1 MDKAEAKE
9 LIKAINGFTKIQQEH
24 NKVIDKLVNSIKE
37 NTDATKEIKSRLL
50 TLSTSIDG
58 LKFSQPNVQLK
69 Q

>member
-9 LIKAINGFTKIQQEH
+9 LIKAINGFTKTQQDH
-24 NKVIDKLVNSIKE
+24 NKILDKLVNSIKE

>member
-37 NTDATKEIKSRLL
+37 NTDATKEIKTRLL

-58 LKFSQPNVQLK
+58 VKFSQPNVQLK

>member
-1 MDKAEAKE
+1 MDKIEAKE
-9 LIKAINGFTKIQQEH
+9 LIKAINGFTKTQQDH
-24 NKVIDKLVNSIKE
+24 NKILDKLVNSIKE